1 MGTKRPSGNAVHP
14 SRKPNISG
22 HANKRHRSNPYDNG
36 VYPSHQS
43 ANTLKSKIRDLIRLL
58 DHSTDLPADVRI
70 EKERALT
77 GYRAD
82 LEGVQDEKR
91 KADMIKRYHMVRFF
105 GTYRLRTWEILITY
119 ERLERQK
126 ASRALKKL
134 KKQLDATASETAK
147 YRMLQSAVHEAE
159 VDLNYTMYYPLAEKY
174 QSLFPRAEP
183 EETIEDGK
191 TSRVG
196 GTDKRKLEGEKP
208 PLWPLIERA
217 MTESTLEALRDGK
230 GDRVVSVN
238 TKPHLGIH
246 RKAVKGPEVEHTSDI
261 NCPGEAQVE
270 ARVLSDN
277 KDDGAMS
284 SDGGF
289 FEE

>member
-1 MGTKRPSGNAVHP
+1 MGTKRPSGDNVHP

-36 VYPSHQS
+36 VHPSHQS
-43 ANTLKSKIRDLIRLL
+43 ANTLKSKIRDLSRLL
-58 DHSTDLPADVRI
+58 DHSKDLPADVRI

-82 LEGVQDEKR
+82 LEGAQNEKR

-105 GTYRLRTWEILITY
+105 
-119 ERLERQK
+119 ERQK

-134 KKQLDATASETAK
+134 TKQLDATASETSEH
-147 YRMLQSAVHEAE
+147 RMLQTAVHEAE

-174 QSLFPRAEP
+174 QSLYPRAELQGP
-183 EETIEDGK
+183 SDEGK
-191 TSRVG
+191 TSRIG
-196 GTDKRKLEGEKP
+196 GRAKRKVGGEKP

-238 TKPHLGIH
+238 TKPQLSIQ
-246 RKAVKGPEVEHTSDI
+246 RKAVEGLEAKHTTDT
-261 NCPGEAQVE
+261 NGLGEAQLE
-270 ARVLSDN
+270 GGPLLDN
-277 KDDGAMS
+277 KGDDAMS

>member
-1 MGTKRPSGNAVHP
+1 MGTKRPSGDNVHP

-22 HANKRHRSNPYDNG
+22 HANKRHKSNPYDNG
-36 VYPSHQS
+36 VHPSHQS
-43 ANTLKSKIRDLIRLL
+43 ANTLKSKIRDLSRLL
-58 DHSTDLPADVRI
+58 DHSKDLPADVRI

-82 LEGVQDEKR
+82 LKGAQNEKR

-105 GTYRLRTWEILITY
+105 GTYSIWTCGILITNK
-119 ERLERQK
+119 RLERQK

-134 KKQLDATASETAK
+134 TKQLDATASETSEH
-147 YRMLQSAVHEAE
+147 RMLQTAVHEAE

-174 QSLFPRAEP
+174 QSLYPRAELQGP
-183 EETIEDGK
+183 PDEGK
-191 TSRVG
+191 TSRIG
-196 GTDKRKLEGEKP
+196 GRAKRKVGGEKP

-238 TKPHLGIH
+238 TKPQLSIQ
-246 RKAVKGPEVEHTSDI
+246 RKAVEGLEAKHTTDT
-261 NCPGEAQVE
+261 NGLGEAQLE
-270 ARVLSDN
+270 GGPLLDI
-277 KDDGAMS
+277 KGDDAMS
-284 SDGGF
+284 SDEGF